1 MNKLILE
8 IFKKISLNMNMRIL
22 KENKKYYLQEN
33 EVKIKITKNIA
44 YKLLEGK
51 IWNMYMSLK
60 VICKIV

>member
-51 IWNMYMSLK
+51 I
-60 VICKIV
+60 